1 MKNTYNFMMDFLT
14 KPHKLVEHTNGT
26 HIYMKMMLVSGEIEE
41 IDVFLRDD
49 GNHHYVTSVDR
60 KIMFSSGNELEE
72 RKALRQKII
81 DTFNEL
87 Y

>member
-1 MKNTYNFMMDFLT
+1 MLNTYDFIKDFLT
-14 KPHKLVEHTNGT
+14 KPHKLVEYTNGT
-26 HIYMKMMLVSGEIEE
+26 HIYMKMRLVSGEIEE